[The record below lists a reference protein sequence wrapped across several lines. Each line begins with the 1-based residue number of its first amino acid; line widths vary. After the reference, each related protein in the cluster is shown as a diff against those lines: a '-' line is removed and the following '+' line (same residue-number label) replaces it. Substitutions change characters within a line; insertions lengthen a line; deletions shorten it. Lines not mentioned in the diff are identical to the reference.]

1 MAKSKKIDS
10 KFNKVQGGKKRLK
23 ATKHMHPEFKHN
35 EEGKNELKTKQNTL
49 EKNLQHLKQAVKTA
63 NSAPTKNVKCF
74 IPQSS
79 QNLNKNAQTN
89 LSKRDISKRL
99 QKERLPVPEHLLNK
113 FSRGDSL
120 KGTGIKTNLQKIK
133 LLKNEKNLSWATE
146 QSART
151 TILLTENS
159 GFIEPDENEVT
170 RQYTQEQ
177 ISQNVDITS
186 AAKKFELKLEF
197 GPYRMNYSKNGR
209 FLLLGGRR
217 GHVAALDWVTKK
229 LMCETN
235 VMEEVFDVQWLHQE
249 TMFAVAQK
257 DWVYMY
263 DNQGV
268 ELHCIK
274 ALNKVIHMEF
284 LPYHFL
290 LSTGNQDGFLGWLDT
305 SIGKMVSHFNSK
317 QGRLKVMT
325 QNPSNAIICLGHSNG
340 TVTMWSPTV
349 RDPLVKMLCHKQP
362 ISCLAVNNTGQYM
375 VTGSVDRSIKVWDV
389 RRMSG
394 PLQDYRMYSVL
405 SNIAFSQRNLIA
417 TSSGNIVEIYND
429 FCTEGERV
437 KRPYLRQKLYK
448 AVENLQFCPYED
460 VLGVGTYNGFTSLL
474 VPGSGEPN
482 FDAFEANPFQS
493 KSQRRE
499 AEVKALLEKIQPEMI
514 TLDPTTITEVD
525 IPSLKDKLEAKKSL
539 LFVKPP
545 KIDFTPRKKAKRQ
558 GKSVQMAKTKKIM
571 KEKQKREFISAMK
584 AATIDKEEDTSN
596 DTPKNVLD
604 RFKPNP
610 KKKMSKK

>member
-1 MAKSKKIDS
+1 MAKSKQFQS
-10 KFNKVQGGKKRLK
+10 KNNKVKFGKKRNK
-23 ATKHMHPEFKHN
+23 NIRSEFKN
-35 EEGKNELKTKQNTL
+35 ESQDKKKYKNNQKAI
-49 EKNLQHLKQAVKTA
+49 EKNLQNFKHVVKTA
-63 NSAPTKNVKCF
+63 NLDSHKRIKSF
-74 IPQSS
+74 KPQPDQL
-79 QNLNKNAQTN
+79 QNKSAQTN
-89 LSKRDISKRL
+89 LHNKDASKGL
-99 QKERLPVPEHLLNK
+99 QKERVPVPEHVMKK
-113 FSRGDSL
+113 FSRGEGV
-120 KGTGIKTNLQKIK
+120 KGTGIKTNFEKIK
-133 LLKNEKNLSWATE
+133 VLKNEKIVTWASE
-146 QSART
+146 QAART

-197 GPYRMNYSKNGR
+197 GPYRMNYTKNGR
-209 FLLLGGRR
+209 FLLLGGRK
-217 GHVAALDWVTKK
+217 GHVAAFDWVTKK

-274 ALNKVIHMEF
+274 SLNKVIRMEF

-290 LSTGNQDGFLGWLDT
+290 LSTGSENGFLGWLDT
-305 SIGKMVSHFNSK
+305 SIGKMVSQFNSK

-325 QNPSNAIICLGHSNG
+325 QNPSNAIICLGHTNG
-340 TVTMWSPTV
+340 TVTMWSPNV

-362 ISCLAVNNTGQYM
+362 ISSIAVNNTGQYM
-375 VTGSVDRSIKVWDV
+375 VTASVDRSIKVWDV
-389 RRMSG
+389 RRMAG
-394 PLQDYRMYSVL
+394 PLQDYRMYSVT
-405 SNIAFSQRNLIA
+405 SNVAFSQRDLVA

-429 FCTEGERV
+429 FYTEGEKV
-437 KRPYLRQKLYK
+437 KRPYLKQKLYK
-448 AVENLQFCPYED
+448 AVENLQFCPFED

-525 IPSLKDKLEAKKSL
+525 VPSLKDKLEAKKSL
-539 LFVKPP
+539 LFLKPP

-558 GKSVQMAKTKKIM
+558 GKSVQMARTKKIM
-571 KEKQKREFISAMK
+571 KEKQKREFIKAMK
-584 AATIDKEEDTSN
+584 AVNVDKKEEETSN
-596 DTPKNVLD
+596 VSSKNVLD

-610 KKKMSKK
+610 KKKIGQ